1 MTGPGRARPRSSR
14 PATFVAAAGLLVLA
28 ASCKKKDP
36 PPPPVKDVVP
46 VTGIATAPSLS
57 DASAP
62 RPGMAFVPAGTLKAG
77 TPPHVVPRVA
87 EEELPGAPVAMQGFY
102 IDLLPFPN
110 EPGAI
115 PTTNVTREEAEQLC
129 AGKGKRL
136 CSELEWE
143 RACKGEAGTTYE
155 YGDAYRAPACGT
167 GVTAEE
173 GARRPSGELAQCK
186 SGYGVTDMH
195 GGVWQWTSSKWGRG
209 ATDGS
214 LGVLRGGNAVA
225 GELVGRCA
233 NAIGRPATK
242 KSPTMGLRCCAGAKN
257 EAEVDLTLHG
267 APGISLVKTEPVA
280 AMLPGALGEGMH
292 AQRAYR
298 WTPTPNE
305 ELVIE
310 MGCNR
315 SSAPTCVVVTARVS
329 GAPGADAGTSTA
341 TVISREEVGLV
352 LPDLVRIGD
361 PKHLRLRGIDTLG
374 TFSREVT
381 YVYGRIDV
389 GAMKRP

>member
-1 MTGPGRARPRSSR
+1 MTAAGRARTRASR
-14 PATFVAAAGLLVLA
+14 PAILLATAGLLVLA

-36 PPPPVKDVVP
+36 PPPGKDPAP
-46 VTGIATAPSLS
+46 VTGVATTPSVS

-62 RPGMAFVPAGTLKAG
+62 RPGMTFIPAGTLKAG

-87 EEELPGAPVAMQGFY
+87 EEELPGTPIPMQGFY
-102 IDLLPFPN
+102 IDQLPFPN

-136 CSELEWE
+136 CTELEWE

-186 SGYGVTDMH
+186 SGFGVADMH

-233 NAIGRPATK
+233 NAIGRSTTK

-257 EAEVDLTLHG
+257 EVEVDLALRGT
-267 APGISLVKTEPVA
+267 PGLSLVKAEPA
-280 AMLPGALGEGMH
+280 AALLPTALGEGAH

-305 ELVIE
+305 ELVIL
-310 MGCNR
+310 MGCTR
-315 SSAPTCVVVTARVS
+315 SSTPSCVVVTGRAS
-329 GAPGADAGTSTA
+329 GEDAGAA
-341 TVISREEVGLV
+341 TVISREQVGLV

-381 YVYGRIDV
+381 YVYGRVDV